1 MELVTIFSTVAMV
14 LGLGGIL
21 PQLARMISSRSA
33 AGQSSAGWGMGLVA
47 NLSMAYV
54 NGTGFGAM
62 LLCAY
67 NIAGG
72 LMCAAAMGLVLVLG
86 RRPAPAPAAPDFAV
100 GDMHTQE
107 LRGLRE
113 AVLAAEAARGQAVR
127 GQAVR
132 A

>member
-1 MELVTIFSTVAMV
+1 MSLLTLFSTVAMV

-21 PQLARMISSRSA
+21 PQLSRMISTRSA
-33 AGQSSAGWGMGLVA
+33 AGQSPTGWLMGLVA

-54 NGTGFGAM
+54 NGTGFDSV

-67 NIAGG
+67 NVTGG
-72 LMCAAAMGLVLVLG
+72 LLCAAAAALVLVLG
-86 RRPAPAPAAPDFAV
+86 RAPEPAPRFAV
-100 GDMHTQE
+100 TDMPTQE

-113 AVLAAEAARGQAVR
+113 AVLAAEAARLETA
-127 GQAVR
+127 R

>member
-21 PQLARMISSRSA
+21 PQLARMVSTRSA
-33 AGQSSAGWGMGLVA
+33 AGQSPVGWGMGLVA
-47 NLSMAYV
+47 NFAMAYV

-67 NIAGG
+67 NVAGG
-72 LMCAAAMGLVLVLG
+72 VMCAAAMVLVLVLG
-86 RRPAPAPAAPDFAV
+86 RRAGAAPAPAFAV

-127 GQAVR
+127 A
-132 A
+132 